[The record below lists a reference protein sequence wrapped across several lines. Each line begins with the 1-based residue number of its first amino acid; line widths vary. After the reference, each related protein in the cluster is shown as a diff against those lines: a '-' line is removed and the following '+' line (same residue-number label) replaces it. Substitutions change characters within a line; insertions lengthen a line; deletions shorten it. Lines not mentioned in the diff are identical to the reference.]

1 VESID
6 ANLRVLGDEAVYA
19 FGGSSRRIGSLD
31 GRNLSSSGAK
41 RMLKLTRER
50 AGGDGRN
57 QGEQNR
63 HWSSGCA
70 VVRRLGD
77 AGVRETWSATA
88 SVAAEFIGAHIS
100 TLSKSE

>member
-1 VESID
+1 M
-6 ANLRVLGDEAVYA
+6 
-19 FGGSSRRIGSLD
+19 RIGSLE
-31 GRNLSSSGAK
+31 GRKVSALRAK
-41 RMLKLTRER
+41 RVLSLTQER

-70 VVRRLGD
+70 VVRRLGG
-77 AGVRETWSATA
+77 AGVRETWSA
-88 SVAAEFIGAHIS
+88 SVPVAAEFIGAHIS